1 LNDTR
6 APENA
11 HFTYQPRITMKKI
24 TTLALSALVALGA
37 VGSLSD
43 AAVAKSKS
51 CKTLNAIDPDND
63 GQMTLEE
70 AKARATIVFEKLN
83 RDKAKDSTLDAKEL
97 RGRLTAKELK
107 AANPDND
114 GTLDKAEYLAAVE
127 ARFKAANPDGDKTI
141 ECKEL
146 SSKAGKA
153 LLKLL
158 K

>member
-1 LNDTR
+1 
-6 APENA
+6 
-11 HFTYQPRITMKKI
+11 MKVFAFW
-24 TTLALSALVALGA
+24 ALSALVSIAAL
-37 VGSLSD
+37 SLSPD
-43 AAVAKSKS
+43 VSFAKSKS

-97 RGRLTAKELK
+97 RGRLSAKELK

-127 ARFKAANPDGDKTI
+127 ARFKAANPDGDQTI